1 MKFRRK
7 LIMSVLL
14 QNLPRG
20 NKLHWVMALGADII
34 MDYTTT
40 DFEQVLHDYDV
51 VFDTQGDKIL
61 TKSLN
66 VLKRGGQIIRIS
78 GPPDLNFA
86 EAIHANW
93 LLKKVIP
100 LLSWSIRCKAKQR
113 GIDYSFLFMQPN
125 GAQLTQITQ
134 LDEAEKLKPIIDQI
148 HDFDQAQEALQ
159 YVNTGRSK
167 GKVILK
173 IKS

>member
-1 MKFRRK
+1 MKFTPKPIR
-7 LIMSVLL
+7 SVLL
-14 QNLPRG
+14 QNLPRW
-20 NKLHWVMALGADII
+20 NKLHWVKALGADII
-34 MDYTTT
+34 IDYTTT

-93 LLKKVIP
+93 LLKKWFRYSVGQ
-100 LLSWSIRCKAKQR
+100 SVAK
-113 GIDYSFLFMQPN
+113 PN
-125 GAQLTQITQ
+125 SVVL
-134 LDEAEKLKPIIDQI
+134 II
-148 HDFDQAQEALQ
+148 HFYLCSPMER
-159 YVNTGRSK
+159 N
-167 GKVILK
+167 
-173 IKS
+173 

>member
-1 MKFRRK
+1 M
-7 LIMSVLL
+7 
-14 QNLPRG
+14 
-20 NKLHWVMALGADII
+20 
-34 MDYTTT
+34 
-40 DFEQVLHDYDV
+40 

-173 IKS
+173 IKSSKHHFSIIFKLFMYWMNNLNIKFNHTLTLFFATILT

>member
-1 MKFRRK
+1 M
-7 LIMSVLL
+7 
-14 QNLPRG
+14 
-20 NKLHWVMALGADII
+20 
-34 MDYTTT
+34 
-40 DFEQVLHDYDV
+40 

-134 LDEAEKLKPIIDQI
+134 LVEAESLNPSLIESTILIKPKNHCNMSILDDQKEKL
-148 HDFDQAQEALQ
+148 F
-159 YVNTGRSK
+159 
-167 GKVILK
+167 
-173 IKS
+173 

>member
-1 MKFRRK
+1 
-7 LIMSVLL
+7 
-14 QNLPRG
+14 
-20 NKLHWVMALGADII
+20 
-34 MDYTTT
+34 
-40 DFEQVLHDYDV
+40 
-51 VFDTQGDKIL
+51 
-61 TKSLN
+61 
-66 VLKRGGQIIRIS
+66 
-78 GPPDLNFA
+78 
-86 EAIHANW
+86 
-93 LLKKVIP
+93 VIP